1 VRIASVCSDFDVPLL
16 GSEGCSIHLRSL
28 ARALCDAGHEV
39 ALLCAALGEGE
50 SAADAHAMGERFE
63 ATAAWQAVQYDPAL
77 WERCLERDMRSVA
90 YNAWLAEAAVEL
102 LERLRPDM
110 IYERYSLFGTAG
122 LELARRISVPLVVE
136 LNAPLCA
143 EQAGYEKFVLTS
155 TAEHVEREMLAAADA
170 VVAVSPWLRDFA
182 VERGAEPGRVH
193 VVPNGAD
200 RHAFAP
206 ALPDRENVR
215 VIGYVGS
222 FQPWH
227 DLGCLLE
234 AFARVRAGHPDAQ
247 LLLVGDGPERA
258 ATLREAGR
266 LGIADAVVAP
276 GNLPHSQAPAF
287 TAAMDVA
294 VVPYAARDDFYFSPM
309 KLFESMAAGRP
320 TVAAAIGQIRDV
332 VEDGRTGVL
341 YEPGDADALAA
352 ALVGLF
358 ADPARSHAIGA
369 AAREVVLERHT
380 WDAVAARVTEI
391 ASAAGVAA

>member
-1 VRIASVCSDFDVPLL
+1 
-16 GSEGCSIHLRSL
+16 
-28 ARALCDAGHEV
+28 
-39 ALLCAALGEGE
+39 
-50 SAADAHAMGERFE
+50 
-63 ATAAWQAVQYDPAL
+63 
-77 WERCLERDMRSVA
+77 
-90 YNAWLAEAAVEL
+90 
-102 LERLRPDM
+102 
-110 IYERYSLFGTAG
+110 
-122 LELARRISVPLVVE
+122 
-136 LNAPLCA
+136 
-143 EQAGYEKFVLTS
+143 
-155 TAEHVEREMLAAADA
+155 
-170 VVAVSPWLRDFA
+170 
-182 VERGAEPGRVH
+182 
-193 VVPNGAD
+193 
-200 RHAFAP
+200 
-206 ALPDRENVR
+206 
-215 VIGYVGS
+215 
-222 FQPWH
+222 
-227 DLGCLLE
+227 
-234 AFARVRAGHPDAQ
+234 
-247 LLLVGDGPERA
+247 VGDGPERA